1 MIAVLDW
8 ELCTLGHPFADLAFI
23 SIFSLI
29 NPATIITSGIG
40 GEGEQGGRGEERERE
55 RERGRERTLTF
66 PYSVRVDTDI
76 PPGVPN
82 EEELTR
88 MYSALMKLP
97 HPLPDWPFFK
107 ALSCFRMASIVQV
120 HTIQIQLYI

>member
-1 MIAVLDW
+1 M
-8 ELCTLGHPFADLAFI
+8 
-23 SIFSLI
+23 
-29 NPATIITSGIG
+29 
-40 GEGEQGGRGEERERE
+40 RERE
-55 RERGRERTLTF
+55 RESEREREFQFCLLYLYF
-66 PYSVRVDTDI
+66 IIDADI

-120 HTIQIQLYI
+120 N